1 MRKRQKIAI
10 FWLVLWTLALF
21 LPVAATESDPQQF
34 IPGWLIFL
42 TGWFYIIAE
51 MQCGWA
57 ANVVFILALIRMWLR
72 ESPNK
77 YDFIISVLIAAFTIY
92 ALFWRDATFDHLDL
106 IQAFGPG
113 YYLWLATMLGAAAS
127 LIGTGRLP
135 QEDSTVLMSRD
146 RYREHHR
153 KRSLDHKT
161 TLIADAERPNPS

>member
-10 FWLVLWTLALF
+10 IWLALWMLSLF
-21 LPVAATESDPQQF
+21 LPVVATESDPQQF
-34 IPGWLIFL
+34 TSGWYILL
-42 TGWFYIIAE
+42 TGGFYIITE

-57 ANVVFILALIRMWLR
+57 ANLVFILAINRMWSR
-72 ESPNK
+72 ERSNK
-77 YDFIISVLIAAFTIY
+77 YDFITSVLIAAFTID

-135 QEDSTVLMSRD
+135 QEGSTVLMSRD
-146 RYREHHR
+146 RYREQHR
-153 KRSLDHKT
+153 KR
-161 TLIADAERPNPS
+161 